1 MYFADE
7 GEGNGFGEFI
17 WLLLEKIRKSIT
29 KTGETKAIM
38 VSTRD
43 GVPHYER
50 QGCQRIKWSLCSEW
64 VKKKLELEGHR
75 TNHVDSDED
84 NVMVLNNGQL
94 RLSTQNFETLFKRF
108 VVDEKTRMG
117 TGLSKDL
124 DIVPERFRHSHW
136 TKTFRKIID
145 ESNVEPL
152 SEFRR
157 NEIAKMLIEA
167 YEKDKNNIYFDQIV
181 KNDLNNRSI
190 IKIRNVLKLVEYPTL
205 TRGAEAKEM
214 NALEN
219 YLLSHVEVYHDAF
232 SEPDVQSLL
241 FCKLCNSRIN
251 MNYKFF

>member
-1 MYFADE
+1 M
-7 GEGNGFGEFI
+7 
-17 WLLLEKIRKSIT
+17 
-29 KTGETKAIM
+29 
-38 VSTRD
+38 STD
-43 GVPHYER
+43 
-50 QGCQRIKWSLCSEW
+50 
-64 VKKKLELEGHR
+64 
-75 TNHVDSDED
+75 
-84 NVMVLNNGQL
+84 
-94 RLSTQNFETLFKRF
+94 LST
-108 VVDEKTRMG
+108 
-117 TGLSKDL
+117 DL
-124 DIVPERFRHSHW
+124 DSVPERLRHDHW
-136 TKTFRKIID
+136 TKVFGKMID
-145 ESNVEPL
+145 ESIEPL

-232 SEPDVQSLL
+232 SEPVQSLL

-251 MNYKFF
+251 VNYKCF